1 MRKYPKTQ
9 INLLIRDRKNGL
21 SILDLMRKY
30 EMPKTSVWHHIRSI
44 RLSAK
49 KVSILR
55 SRQGAGFRRRVEAE
69 DMARKEA
76 ETLTR
81 NINFN
86 KAFLLVVSALYWA
99 EGHKKAFTFT
109 NTDPRM
115 LKVFLKGMRKTFQVG
130 RGEWSLLIRITKDND
145 ADRVLHYW
153 ERVIGIS
160 QSNIKVNVDIAQ
172 NKSKAMN
179 GICRLTLRKGG
190 YRLKLMNAII
200 QIVVEKFA

>member
-1 MRKYPKTQ
+1 
-9 INLLIRDRKNGL
+9 
-21 SILDLMRKY
+21 
-30 EMPKTSVWHHIRSI
+30 
-44 RLSAK
+44 
-49 KVSILR
+49 
-55 SRQGAGFRRRVEAE
+55 
-69 DMARKEA
+69 MARKEA

-115 LKVFLKGMRKTFQVG
+115 LRVFLKGMRKTFQVG

>member
-1 MRKYPKTQ
+1 MRKYPQTQ
-9 INLLIRDRKNGL
+9 VNLLIRDRKNGL
-21 SILDLMRKY
+21 SILDLMKKY
-30 EMPKTSVWHHIRSI
+30 EMPKTSVWHHIKLI

-49 KVSILR
+49 KASILR

-69 DMARKEA
+69 DMAREEA
-76 ETLTR
+76 KVLTR
-81 NINFN
+81 GIDFN

-115 LKVFLKGMRKTFQVG
+115 LKIFLTGMKKTFQV
-130 RGEWSLLIRITKDND
+130 RLGEWSLLIRITKDND
-145 ADRVLHYW
+145 AERVVHYW
-153 ERVIGIS
+153 RRITQIP
-160 QSNIKVNVDIAQ
+160 QSNIKVNVDIVQ
-172 NKSKAMN
+172 NKSKATN

-200 QIVVEKFA
+200 QIIVEKFA